1 MKPSTINP
9 DEMLKSM
16 AAQAVKQHEQIR
28 TTIRELTLRR
38 SRCVT

>member
-28 TTIRELTLRR
+28 RTIRELTLRR